1 MAAITR
7 WDPFRDLVTVQDEIN
22 RLFGRTYGTREGN
35 GGLAGWAPAID
46 IHETGESFVID
57 AELPGIDP
65 DAVDINVEGDTLTLR
80 GERSSMEESEG
91 DTYHRVERR
100 FGAFAR
106 SVVLPTTADTERI
119 EATFDKGVLTITVPK
134 AERAKPRRIEVK
146 ARA

>member
-1 MAAITR
+1 MAITR

-22 RLFGRTYGTREGN
+22 RLFGRTYGTREADGYT
-35 GGLAGWAPAID
+35 GWAPAID
-46 IHETGESFVID
+46 IHETGDSFVID

-65 DAVDINVEGDTLTLR
+65 EGVEINVEADTLTLR
-80 GERSSMEESEG
+80 GERSTVQESEG

-106 SVVLPTTADTERI
+106 SIVLPPTADTERI
-119 EATFDKGVLTITVPK
+119 EADFDKGVLTITVPK